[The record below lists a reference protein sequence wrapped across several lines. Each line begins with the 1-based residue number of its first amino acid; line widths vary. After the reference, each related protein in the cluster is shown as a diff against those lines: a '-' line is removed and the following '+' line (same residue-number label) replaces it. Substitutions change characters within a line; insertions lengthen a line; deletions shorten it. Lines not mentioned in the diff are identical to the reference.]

1 VKQSGL
7 NKEKEQKM
15 EKLSMMDLKNFLKKE
30 EDFFINLKKKDFL
43 NIKEIG
49 ENKGENFNNK

>member
-1 VKQSGL
+1 
-7 NKEKEQKM
+7 
-15 EKLSMMDLKNFLKKE
+15 MMDLKNFLKKE